1 MYAPAARN
9 DLLSQSWYSNVQAST
24 SARVPQAQPG
34 SAFGDGR
41 FHVVECLGHGAFGYV
56 YSVFDQQRGQLVA
69 LKTLRLQSAD
79 SAHAL
84 KREFRALSSLIHPN
98 LVRLHE
104 LFVDG
109 QSAFFTMDL
118 IKGVPFN
125 QCDKRRL
132 PELLVQLVS
141 AVQTL
146 HDAGMLHR
154 DIKPGNVLVEPEGR
168 VVVLDFGLIHNEAEG
183 NEEDMGVLVGTPR
196 YMPPETLKGY
206 TATAASDWYSVGV
219 MLYETLVGELP
230 DDGSLARVTSSVP
243 PPPPSVRS
251 AAVVSDFD
259 ALCQRLLE
267 PNPELRVTGAEIAQ
281 MLGMQTKR
289 SNSVAPFGPK
299 ALVGREHQ
307 LGQLTRALE
316 QVASRQQPKVVWV
329 SGESGMGKSA
339 LLREFVYGQSGQR
352 VTVLWSQCR
361 EQEALSHKA
370 FDGLA
375 DDLCRTLLRHQDR
388 GNVFDIVSTD
398 DAAHLVRLF
407 PALGRV
413 PALAPFLD
421 EVTHIDPREQRQ
433 QAYEALR
440 RVFCRSSA
448 NTPLVVVID
457 DLQWGDEDSARL
469 LYELVSGVDRPRC
482 LFLFAFRTE
491 EIATSACLSM
501 LRVGARCLADV
512 VDVDTVDVSHL
523 TDEDA
528 QALLSSLLQSS
539 GVEPSAKPN
548 FWAQKLTQLCEEAK
562 GSPLLLKELALY
574 TLDYAMPASSE
585 REDDGR
591 ENQRRV
597 GGDGP
602 RGDEGDERRIGL
614 EDIVRSRLQGV
625 GDQGRTLFDLLCV
638 AGAPLSETLLRKAV
652 GDVDTT
658 PSIILLESER
668 LVRARTSRGA
678 DALEVTHDRIRQA
691 GLTRLSK
698 EQLAR
703 VHGMLA
709 EAHGACNTNDAEA
722 LARHFAGAGN
732 HENALRWY
740 ESAADRAKAALAF
753 DRAAELY
760 GRALRLVNYHPGHER
775 HLRLELAKALANA
788 GKGSR
793 AAVVFL
799 ELAATASSAPE
810 ALELRRIAAE
820 QWLVTGHLEQ
830 GMEVFRAVLAEVGG
844 HLPHSNTTAAL
855 GLLFNRARFSLFGV
869 KFEAVP
875 QAYVDPAKLRRIDAF
890 RAAWLLS
897 YVSTLLGANLQS
909 QFLRYALQAGE
920 PSRIAMG
927 FGVEAIQRSV
937 EGKSVQRRTWQER
950 ARKLAQTVNT
960 PHALGFQN
968 VVDCNCAYLFGEW
981 KASSEAGLRAETI
994 LTRDCGGSTWEL
1006 NTTRFFWGMS
1016 LYYQGRFRELLRRT
1030 SSWLADAQDRGDLC
1044 AVSLY
1049 RYNLARSAHLVA
1061 ADTDRAHREIDRGL
1075 SEWTHPGMGVHAFL
1089 AGLARIQVH
1098 LFAADLHKAEDAAR
1112 RLEREF
1118 RTSSVRRV
1126 QLGRVLMSAHS
1137 GYVALAR
1144 AFESENAAATRAK
1157 HIKLVKRHQNKL
1169 DAERVAWGAG
1179 FSTYLAASVHL
1190 IHHSYA
1196 DAERGLRKA
1205 IDAFTR
1211 CDMHAHAAA
1220 VTYRLGLLVG
1230 GEEGKAL
1237 STEALKFM
1245 RAQGAVEPERLLC
1258 ALAPGRAI

>member
-1 MYAPAARN
+1 MRAPVVRN
-9 DLLSQSWYSNVQAST
+9 ELISQSWYSNVQATTST
-24 SARVPQAQPG
+24 RVAQVNPG
-34 SAFGDGR
+34 AVFGDGR
-41 FHVVECLGHGAFGYV
+41 FEVLECLGHGAFGYV
-56 YSVFDQQRGQLVA
+56 YSVFDKSRAQVVA

-84 KREFRALSSLIHPN
+84 KREFRSLSSIIHPN

-104 LFVDG
+104 LVIDG

-118 IKGVPFN
+118 VKGVPFN

-154 DIKPGNVLVEPEGR
+154 DIKPGNVLVESEGR
-168 VVVLDFGLIHNEAEG
+168 VVVLDFGLIQDEAEG
-183 NEEDMGVLVGTPR
+183 SEQTSGVLIGTPR

-206 TATAASDWYSVGV
+206 PATAASDWYSVGV

-230 DDGSLARVTSSVP
+230 DDGSIARVTSSVP

-267 PNPELRVTGAEIAQ
+267 PNPDTRINGAQIAL

-307 LGQLTRALE
+307 LTQLSNAL
-316 QVASRQQPKVVWV
+316 QDVRTRQQPKVVWI

-339 LLREFVYGQSGQR
+339 LLREFVYGQGGQR

-375 DDLCRTLLRHQDR
+375 DDLCRTLLRHQDQ
-388 GNVFDIVSTD
+388 GNVFDVVSSD

-407 PALGRV
+407 PALARV
-413 PALAPFLD
+413 PALTPFLD

-433 QAYEALR
+433 QAYDALR
-440 RVFCRSSA
+440 RVFCRLSVH
-448 NTPLVVVID
+448 TPLVVVID

-469 LYELVSGVDRPRC
+469 LYELVSSVDRPKC
-482 LFLFAFRTE
+482 LFLFAYRAE
-491 EIATSACLSM
+491 ETALSACLSM

-523 TDEDA
+523 TDGDA
-528 QALLSSLLQSS
+528 KALLNSLLQAS
-539 GVEPSAKPN
+539 GVEQKSHPS
-548 FWAQKLTQLCEEAK
+548 FWAQKLSQLCEEAK
-562 GSPLLLKELALY
+562 GSPLLLKELVLY
-574 TLDYAMPASSE
+574 TLDYALPETDQEADS
-585 REDDGR
+585 GA
-591 ENQRRV
+591 V
-597 GGDGP
+597 V
-602 RGDEGDERRIGL
+602 RIGL
-614 EDIVRSRLQGV
+614 EDIVHSRIAGV
-625 GDQGRTLFDLLCV
+625 GAQGRTLFELLCV
-638 AGAPLSETLLRKAV
+638 AGAPLSETLLRKAL

-658 PSIILLESER
+658 QSIILLESER

-678 DALEVTHDRIRQA
+678 DALEITHDRIRQA
-691 GLTRLSK
+691 GLKRLDARQL
-698 EQLAR
+698 ETTHAALAR
-703 VHGMLA
+703 
-709 EAHGACNTNDAEA
+709 AHSACNTNDAEA
-722 LARHFAGAGN
+722 LARHSAGAGDST
-732 HENALRWY
+732 NALRWY
-740 ESAADRAKAALAF
+740 EAAAERAKAALAF
-753 DRAAELY
+753 DRAGELY
-760 GRALRLVNYHPGHER
+760 GRALRLVSNAPEHER
-775 HLRLELAKALANA
+775 RLSLELATALANA

-799 ELAATASSAPE
+799 DLAASAPTPPE

-830 GMEVFRAVLAEVGG
+830 GMEVFRSVLSEVGG
-844 HLPHSNTTAAL
+844 HIPASNWAAVV
-855 GLLFNRARFSLFGV
+855 GLLINRGRFGLFGV
-869 KFEAVP
+869 EFESVAESEVPAAV
-875 QAYVDPAKLRRIDAF
+875 LRRIDAF

-897 YVSTLLGANLQS
+897 YVSTLIGANLQS
-909 QFLRYALQAGE
+909 QFLRYALKAGE
-920 PSRIAMG
+920 PSRVAMG
-927 FGVEAIQRSV
+927 FGVEAVQRSV

-950 ARKLAQTVNT
+950 ARKLAHSVNT
-960 PHALGFQN
+960 PHALGFQS

-981 KASSEAGLRAETI
+981 KASSEAGQRAETI

-1016 LYYQGRFRELLRRT
+1016 LYYQGRFRELQRRT

-1044 AVSLY
+1044 AVALY

-1061 ADTDRAHREIDRGL
+1061 ADTERAHREIDRGL

-1098 LFAADLHKAEDAAR
+1098 LFANDLDRAESAAR
-1112 RLEREF
+1112 TLEAQF

-1137 GYVALAR
+1137 AYVALAR
-1144 AFESENAAATRAK
+1144 AFVSDAVPTARLAQLTA
-1157 HIKLVKRHQNKL
+1157 VKRHQAKL
-1169 DAERVAWGAG
+1169 EAERVAWATG
-1179 FSTYLAASVHL
+1179 FSSYLAAGVHL
-1190 IHHSYA
+1190 A
-1196 DAERGLRKA
+1196 RRDERNAVIGLRKSA
-1205 IDAFTR
+1205 EAFAR
-1211 CDMHAHAAA
+1211 CDMHAHSAA
-1220 VTYRLGLLVG
+1220 VNYRLGRLLG
-1230 GEEGKAL
+1230 GEEGQRV
-1237 STEALKFM
+1237 STESLDFM
-1245 RAQGAVEPERLLC
+1245 RAQGAVEPERLLG
-1258 ALAPGRAI
+1258 ALAPGRGA